1 MGQAGLQAA
10 TAFPKVKR
18 GHSVCK
24 AGKHFI
30 HVQLS
35 DFWEYHRRGSSP
47 LGAPE
52 SFLECRYWDDH
63 QSFQVG
69 LRETDANRKC
79 RVSHGNFVITGTLE
93 CL

>member
-35 DFWEYHRRGSSP
+35 GFWESITAEAVLRS
-47 LGAPE
+47 
-52 SFLECRYWDDH
+52 
-63 QSFQVG
+63 G
-69 LRETDANRKC
+69 LLNH
-79 RVSHGNFVITGTLE
+79 S
-93 CL
+93 